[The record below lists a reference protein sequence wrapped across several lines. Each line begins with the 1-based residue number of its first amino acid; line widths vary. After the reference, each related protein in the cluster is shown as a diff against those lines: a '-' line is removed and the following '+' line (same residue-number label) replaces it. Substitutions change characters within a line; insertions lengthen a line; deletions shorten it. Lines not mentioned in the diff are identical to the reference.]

1 MDISRLEAWLDQ
13 MERLREADVPFVEV
27 DGIMY
32 TPHEIVAHAR
42 ANDQVWQRI
51 QVARPD
57 LDPEDYSIELLTQ
70 RIKQRYEEGRLATI
84 YMIGYGEVT
93 PERQIE
99 EIQKQT
105 PLGMEILQAEAGLL
119 KELMP

>member
-1 MDISRLEAWLDQ
+1 MDINRLEAWLNM
-13 MERLREADVPFVEV
+13 MERLREADTPFVEA

-42 ANDQVWQRI
+42 ANDQVWQGI
-51 QVARPD
+51 QVAK
-57 LDPEDYSIELLTQ
+57 LDPEEYSIELLTS

-93 PERQIE
+93 PERQMD
-99 EIQKQT
+99 EIQNRHLLEWRYYRPKQVC
-105 PLGMEILQAEAGLL
+105 
-119 KELMP
+119 

>member
-1 MDISRLEAWLDQ
+1 MDISHLEAWLNQ
-13 MERLREADVPFVEV
+13 MERLREADTPFVQV

-32 TPHEIVAHAR
+32 TPREIVAHAR

-51 QVARPD
+51 QIVRLD
-57 LDPEDYSIELLTQ
+57 LEEYSIELLTQ
-70 RIKQRYEEGRLATI
+70 RIKERYEEGRLATI
-84 YMIGYGEVT
+84 YMIEYGEVT
-93 PERQIE
+93 PERQLE